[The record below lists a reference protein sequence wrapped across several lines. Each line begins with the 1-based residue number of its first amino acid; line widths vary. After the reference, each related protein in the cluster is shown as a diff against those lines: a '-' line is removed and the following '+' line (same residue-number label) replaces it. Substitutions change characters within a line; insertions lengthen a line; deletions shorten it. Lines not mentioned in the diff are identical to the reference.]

1 MSWLSLGVSCLI
13 AIVLCLRFMLGG
25 GRFDILYSM
34 RLAAFLF
41 SFVHFILIDSC
52 SFSVMKDSNRSGYF
66 GRAAAASNVRKEYWL
81 SSFLER

>member
-1 MSWLSLGVSCLI
+1 
-13 AIVLCLRFMLGG
+13 
-25 GRFDILYSM
+25 M